1 MFKEMEIL
9 HKNLQ
14 KGVDRWFE
22 HDLQQRGR
30 TQEEM
35 QQMTLNRPTENER
48 GFFLITIDS
57 YLNEAFDKLLER
69 TCKDLIQKWSHEGG
83 KKSFAIGVILEMIKD
98 QGELD
103 DEQTLITSLQNVDD
117 WQIIKKLMGLAAF
130 MPPNIFTVYVS
141 IIEKGLKNH
150 DATKRVIIADTQL
163 LLSLQLGPDVANEM
177 TPAIQSI
184 DDLQKLKA
192 IFIAAAR
199 APNLATFRGAHPKFQ
214 KTVDPKPAPPQQQQ
228 EERKRANLPK
238 KTH

>member
-1 MFKEMEIL
+1 M
-9 HKNLQ
+9 
-14 KGVDRWFE
+14 
-22 HDLQQRGR
+22 
-30 TQEEM
+30 
-35 QQMTLNRPTENER
+35 
-48 GFFLITIDS
+48 
-57 YLNEAFDKLLER
+57 NEAFDKLLER

-130 MPPNIFTVYVS
+130 MPPNIFIVYVS

-228 EERKRANLPK
+228 EERKRAKLPK
-238 KTH
+238 KLIEVNIPLQAINFEASSEKTISQGHPSSLHRYWARRPPRRLPRCYFRQHGR